1 MVGDPQ
7 PLRPISMARRG
18 LWQSMRLSKIKLAG
32 FKSFVDP
39 VVIQLPGPLVGVVG
53 PNGCGKSNIIDAVRW
68 VMGESSAKHL
78 RGEAMADVIFNGCA
92 TRKPVGQ
99 ASVELLFD
107 NSDGSLGGHYA
118 QYAEISIRRQV
129 TRDGSSNYFLNG
141 ARCRRRDIMDIFLGT
156 GLGPRSYAIIE
167 QGMISRLIEAKPD
180 ELRAL
185 LEEAA
190 GISKYKERRRETEGR
205 IAQTRENL
213 ARLCDVREELAK
225 QLGHLQRQA
234 KTAEKY
240 TRLRAEQRQLQAET
254 AALHWRTH
262 EQQVQAITA
271 QLAAQEPQL
280 QQAQAALQA
289 LDAQLERARLQQ
301 PQAQTHFN
309 RLQGDFYALEAELAQ
324 VEQAQRHAQ
333 EQTQRVRREQAEL
346 TAEQQQLSAEQAQ
359 DETRLQQA
367 QTQQAALTP
376 QLEQARAQVNQ
387 AQQSLMQAE
396 QAHASWREAV
406 VERQRE
412 LEACRHALRL
422 EETQQRHVRERL
434 AEAEQRRDRLQAEQV
449 QLVLQPLQAELGQLE
464 QRDQLLTARHTEL
477 AQQAAQAATDL
488 QQLREHLHGQTATL
502 AELRAQSHAQQGR
515 LSSLQ
520 TLQQAALQAQS
531 GQAPAWLARQGH
543 ADPMRLLHELEVNPG
558 WERAV
563 ETVLAAAL
571 EGFCIPD
578 LEGLLPTLGQLPE
591 GALTLVERD
600 GGMVQGAPETLA
612 AQVRGPVAV
621 AEWLMCVRIA
631 PDLAAAQALRATL
644 TSGQSVITPEGIWL
658 GRGWVRVHKQVRDD
672 GMLARAREIRKLE
685 AELAQQTE
693 RVAVQQAE
701 LEALRQAQTE
711 QERRREQALAQAQQA
726 QRASHENLTRLEG
739 LRQRLTHGQ
748 ERAQRIA
755 RELDEQTQLI
765 QGLRQTLALNAA
777 RLADW
782 QQQVDA
788 QAQAKLALDDQ
799 RTTFEASIA
808 QARLAVREG
817 SQHQQSLAV
826 QLEAAVNQARH
837 AEEQRLRLQGRQERL
852 AQRALDLQAQLM
864 ALLAPLPAL
873 QEKQASLLEGRR
885 QLEAQLAQARA
896 RIATLDE
903 ELRELQ
909 RQHDGQQRTVEGL
922 REATTGMR
930 LQLAA
935 ESAQRQRWVEQLAET
950 NLAAAELAAQLP
962 AAADRAEWE
971 MRLHQLGEQIG
982 RLGAVNLTALEEC
995 QALAERKHFLD
1006 QQDADLNEALTT
1018 LEQAMARIDRETRTR
1033 FQDTFGRLNAGLQ
1046 QMFPRLFGGGHAYLE
1061 LTGDEWLAAG
1071 VTIMARPPGKRNSNI
1086 QMLSGGEKAL
1096 TAVALVFAIFELNPA
1111 PFCLLDEVDA
1121 PLDEANVGR
1130 FCALVQEMSAQVQF
1144 IFITHNKATMELS
1157 SQLLG
1162 VTQHE
1167 LGVSRIV
1174 AVDVAEAMQLASVER

>member
-1 MVGDPQ
+1 
-7 PLRPISMARRG
+7 
-18 LWQSMRLSKIKLAG
+18 MRLSKIKLAG

-39 VVIQLPGPLVGVVG
+39 VVIQLPGSLVGVVG

-107 NSDGSLGGHYA
+107 NSDGSLGGQYA

-129 TRDGSSNYFLNG
+129 ARDGSSNYFLNG

-167 QGMISRLIEAKPD
+167 QGMISCLIEAKPD

-190 GISKYKERRRETEGR
+190 GISKYKERRRETEDR

-213 ARLCDVREELAK
+213 ARLSDVREELAK
-225 QLGHLQRQA
+225 QLSHLQRQA

-240 TRLRAEQRQLQAET
+240 TRLRIEQRQLQAEL

-262 EQQVQAITA
+262 EQQVQAITTR
-271 QLAAQEPQL
+271 LAEQEPQL

-289 LDAQLERARLQQ
+289 LKTQLEQARLRQ
-301 PQAQTHFN
+301 PQAQAHFN
-309 RLQGDFYALEAELAQ
+309 RLQGEFYALEAELAQ

-333 EQTQRVRREQAEL
+333 EQAQRVRHEQAEL
-346 TAEQQQLSAEQAQ
+346 AAEQQQLDIEQAQ
-359 DETRLQQA
+359 DQAKLRQA
-367 QTQQAALTP
+367 QAQQAALTP
-376 QLEQARAQVNQ
+376 QLEQAQEQASL
-387 AQQSLMQAE
+387 AQQALMQAE
-396 QAHASWREAV
+396 QAHTAWREAV
-406 VERQRE
+406 ADQQRE
-412 LEACRHALRL
+412 LEASRHALRL
-422 EETQQRHVRERL
+422 EETQQRHLRERL
-434 AEAEQRRDRLQAEQV
+434 GEAEGRCARLQAEQA
-449 QLVLQPLQAELGQLE
+449 QLVLQPLQDELAQLE
-464 QRDQLLTARHTEL
+464 QRDQMLADQHTDL
-477 AQQAAQAATDL
+477 AQQAAQAALDL
-488 QQLREHLHGQTATL
+488 QQVREHLHRQTTAL
-502 AELRAQSHAQQGR
+502 AELRAQLHAQQGR

-520 TLQQAALQAQS
+520 TLQQAALRAQS
-531 GQAPAWLARQGH
+531 GQAPAWLTRQGH
-543 ADPMRLLHELEVNPG
+543 ADPVRLLHELEVNPG

-563 ETVLAAAL
+563 ETVLMAAL
-571 EGFCIPD
+571 EGYCIPD
-578 LEGLLPTLGQLPE
+578 LEGLLPALNQLPE
-591 GALTLVERD
+591 GALTLVDRD
-600 GGMVQGAPETLA
+600 AGMAQGAPETLA
-612 AQVRGPVAV
+612 AQVHGPTAV
-621 AEWLMCVRIA
+621 GEWLAAVRIA
-631 PDLAAAQALRATL
+631 PDLAAAQPLRAVL
-644 TSGQSVITPEGIWL
+644 KPGESVITPEGIWL
-658 GRGWVRVHKQVRDD
+658 GRGWARLHKQVRDD

-701 LEALRQAQTE
+701 LEALRQAQAE
-711 QERRREQALAQAQQA
+711 QERRREQVMAQAQQV
-726 QRASHENLTRLEG
+726 QRACHENLARLEG

-748 ERAQRIA
+748 ERAQRITH
-755 RELDEQTQLI
+755 ELDEQTRVI
-765 QGLRQTLALNAA
+765 QGLTRALAESAA
-777 RLADW
+777 RLADL
-782 QQQVDA
+782 QRQVDA

-799 RTTFEASIA
+799 RTAFEASMA
-808 QARLAVREG
+808 QAKHSMRES

-837 AEEQRLRLQGRQERL
+837 AKEQRLRLQARQEKL
-852 AQRALDLQAQLM
+852 AQRELDLQAQLA

-873 QEKQASLLEGRR
+873 QDKQTDLLEGRQ
-885 QLEAQLAQARA
+885 QLEMQLVQAREQ
-896 RIATLDE
+896 IALLDE
-903 ELRELQ
+903 ELRELM
-909 RQHDGQQRTVEGL
+909 RRHDGQQRAVDSL
-922 REATTGMR
+922 REATTDLR
-930 LQLAA
+930 LQLG
-935 ESAQRQRWVEQLAET
+935 EQTAQRQRWMEQLAEAG
-950 NLAAAELAAQLP
+950 LAAVELAAQLP
-962 AAADRAEWE
+962 TAANQAEWE
-971 MRLHQLGEQIG
+971 ARSHQLGEQIS
-982 RLGAVNLTALEEC
+982 RLRAVNLTALEEC
-995 QALAERKHFLD
+995 QALAARKHFLD
-1006 QQDADLNEALTT
+1006 QQDADLNEALAM
-1018 LEQAMARIDRETRTR
+1018 LEQAMARIDGETRVR
-1033 FQDTFGRLNAGLQ
+1033 FQDTFERLNAGLQ

-1061 LTGDEWLAAG
+1061 LTDDEWLAAG

-1130 FCALVQEMSAQVQF
+1130 FCALVQEMSARVQF

-1162 VTQHE
+1162 VTMHE